1 MRTNF
6 HTHTKRCNHADGN
19 DREYVEAAIQSGIKV
34 LGFSDHT
41 PYPAFPDPSYYSFF
55 RMRPEQ
61 TEDYCNSILRLKE
74 EYKADIDILLG
85 FEAEYYPEMFEDLL
99 TFLKAYPYEYL
110 LLGQHCIGK
119 EYAQDGRWSSQPTAD
134 ADVLKK
140 YVDQTIEGMQT
151 GAFGY
156 LCHPDLI
163 HFTGDDTVYRN
174 EMQRI
179 CEASLALNMPLE
191 CNMLGFRDRRNYPDS
206 RFFRLATEY
215 GCKVILGMD
224 AHAPAAFSDPGNNG
238 IERFLA
244 DCGVTNIVE
253 DFR

>member
-6 HTHTKRCNHADGN
+6 HTHTARCNHADGT
-19 DREYVEAAIQSGIKV
+19 DREYVEAAIRSGIQV

-41 PYPAFPDPSYYSFF
+41 PYPAFPDPSYYSYF

-61 TEDYCNSILRLKE
+61 TQEYCNSILRLKE
-74 EYKADIDILLG
+74 EYKADIDIRLG

-99 TFLKAYPYEYL
+99 AFLKDYPYEYL
-110 LLGQHCIGK
+110 ILGQHCVGK
-119 EYAQDGRWSSQPTAD
+119 EYTNNWWSSHRTTD
-134 ADVLKK
+134 ADILKK
-140 YVDQTIEGMQT
+140 YVNQTIEGMQT

-163 HFTGDDTVYRN
+163 HFKGDDAVYLN
-174 EMQRI
+174 EMKRI
-179 CEASLALNMPLE
+179 CETALDLDMPLE
-191 CNMLGFRDRRNYPDS
+191 CNMLGFRDKRNYPDP
-206 RFFRLATEY
+206 RFFRLAAQY

-224 AHAPAAFSDPGNNG
+224 AHSPTAFSNPANDG
-238 IERFLA
+238 IEQFLA

-253 DFR
+253 DF